1 MTIEITLGQALLA
14 IIAAFGIPSALTGFL
29 FKRFL
34 QKMEL
39 RDKRRE
45 QQEAEREQL
54 QLLIIQALMSSLSLS
69 EATALALERTPEI
82 NCNGEMKAAKADA
95 QKVKLMVRKF
105 METAAI
111 KAVVK

>member
-1 MTIEITLGQALLA
+1 MIEISLGQAALA
-14 IIAAFGIPSALTGFL
+14 AIAAFGIPSALTGFL

-34 QKMEL
+34 HKMEL
-39 RDKRRE
+39 RDKQRE

-82 NCNGEMKAAKADA
+82 NCNGEMKAAKEGA
-95 QKVKLMVRKF
+95 QKVKLMVRQF
-105 METAAI
+105 METAAV
-111 KAVVK
+111 KAVIK